1 MITRR
6 VQEVFNLE
14 PGEGHMA
21 SLVMGYAILL
31 FSSNVLA
38 ITASLG
44 LFFGPYDAATLP
56 YTYVVLMFIGPLTSL
71 IYLRLEGRFSLSR
84 TLLIV
89 HVALLFSLILL
100 PLILSRSEAP
110 VLRFILPVY
119 LEVNVILTYASFWN
133 LLGRIYNLRQGKRL
147 FPFLGSGEH
156 LATIGA
162 GFIAT
167 FLVARTATENLY
179 WLSAFFMIGAVF
191 LLLMISRAN
200 VEKMGSSAVDGDTDQ
215 GGEMTNAISDMKALV
230 QEPYLR
236 LLFVIVML
244 YTISVVLVEN
254 LSFIEA
260 EIRFPTADG
269 MATYVGLFMGIY
281 GVLGLFVQWVLA
293 GRALDRFGV
302 SAVVLA
308 LPGGLLLIYFIFAL
322 VGSFNA
328 AAAGLFWLASG
339 ANMYAYI
346 LDAPYMAAKN
356 VMLQPLPANLRTRI
370 QTTTTGIAYPLATG
384 LSGLLMLLMLNVLNF
399 GSVQIAY
406 ATLLILLLWTAA
418 GFRLGRDYMR
428 QLRQALLARS
438 LGGPGLLQ
446 AADRTS
452 ISVLEAA
459 LKDSQPAVVLYAL
472 ETLAEV
478 APGSLPEHLPDL
490 LTYAND
496 DVRVAALARVPEV
509 AWRATPPGIKSLLE
523 RNNSAEVRAAALRT
537 WYALSPREASLN
549 LAAYSQDPDLPVRQ
563 AALAMMFKQ
572 DDPFSRQEAREALDA
587 LCYSAD
593 TADRILAAEVLGE
606 LDSGE
611 EGEQVFLDLL
621 NDEDLLVR
629 RAALVSAAT
638 LRLPAIWPVVIPA
651 LAGKST
657 TVWAAN
663 ALIAAGEDVLPLL
676 RSVALADDQD
686 PLVVAEIASVCGRI
700 GGPQAI
706 SILEPLLSHQEAA
719 VRRQAMLGLS
729 HNAYRATDSE
739 QKVIEQ
745 QFYAQAANVAEIT
758 AALVDLGNERQVR
771 LVVDALAQKRQEE
784 MDNLLLLLSFLYDSQ
799 AVLGAREVL
808 GLYQVDAE
816 KRAYAMEML
825 DIVLDHEQK
834 RILFPFLRHMDL
846 QRCLAGLE
854 KEFPQTLLGS
864 ERRLRALLAAN
875 SPLSGRWTRICA
887 IYALGLLEDGQAK
900 QAIFDVLA
908 AAGDDSVLV
917 ETALTSLE
925 NLGGIQELDM
935 ASNPDLEKEIEIW
948 QTRDPQEIPLL
959 QKAESIKQ
967 TRIFAGLQKDLLE
980 AMAGLV
986 TVVAVK
992 PRQTLF
998 HEGDPGDSLYIVDEG
1013 QLRVHLGDRFID
1025 TVAAGGVIGEMALFD
1040 DGPRSASVKGSA
1052 ENSRLLQLDREPFY
1066 DFLANNVQVARE
1078 FMHLLSRRLRE
1089 RTADLALQTEHE
1101 PLKPAQPITGGQM
1114 GARQNVSF
1122 AGELRD
1128 VDKLLF
1134 LKGTS
1139 FFRGIDDDLLEQVAL
1154 LLEEVNLACGEQLFA
1169 QGDSGQSL
1177 YIITAGQVRIHIEE
1191 RTLAYA
1197 SEGEVI
1203 GEMALLESEPRLATV
1218 TGSEGTQLLRLDQ
1231 QPFFELLWSQPEL
1244 ALAIIRMLS
1253 GRVRT
1258 RLQELSK

>member
-1 MITRR
+1 MIIKRL
-6 VQEVFNLE
+6 QEVFNLE

-21 SLVMGYAILL
+21 ALVMGYAILL

-89 HVALLFSLILL
+89 HAALLLSLILL

-119 LEVNVILTYASFWN
+119 LEINVILTYASFWN

-179 WLSAFFMIGAVF
+179 WLSAFFMIGAFF
-191 LLLMISRAN
+191 LLLMISRTN
-200 VEKMGSSAVDGDTDQ
+200 VEKMGSSTVDSDADQ

-244 YTISVVLVEN
+244 YTISVVLIEN

-260 EIRFPTADG
+260 ETRFPTADG

-302 SAVVLA
+302 STVVLA

-322 VGSFNA
+322 VGSINA

-356 VMLQPLPANLRTRI
+356 VMLQPLPAHLRTRV

-384 LSGLLMLLMLNVLNF
+384 LSGLLMLFMLNTLNF

-406 ATLLILLLWTAA
+406 ATLLILFLWTIAV
-418 GFRLGRDYMR
+418 FRLGRDYVQ

-438 LGGPGLLQ
+438 LGGSGLLQ

-459 LKDSQPAVVLYAL
+459 LNDSQPSVVLYAL

-478 APGSLPEHLPDL
+478 APGSLPDHLPGL
-490 LTYAND
+490 LTYTDD
-496 DVRVAALARVPEV
+496 DVRVAALARIPEV
-509 AWRATPPGIKSLLE
+509 VWRATPPGIKTLLE
-523 RNNSAEVRAAALRT
+523 RNNSPEVRAAALRT
-537 WYALSPREASLN
+537 WYTVSPREASLN
-549 LAAYSQDPDLPVRQ
+549 LAAYSHDPDLPVRQ
-563 AALAMMFKQ
+563 AALAIMFNQ
-572 DDPFSRQEAREALDA
+572 GDPFLRQEAREGVNV

-593 TADRILAAEVLGE
+593 AADRILAAEVLGE
-606 LDSGE
+606 LNCGGE
-611 EGEQVFLDLL
+611 EEPVLLELL
-621 NDEDLLVR
+621 NDEDLPVR
-629 RAALVSAAT
+629 RAALASAAT
-638 LRLPAIWPVVIPA
+638 IHSPAIWPFIVSA
-651 LAGKST
+651 LAEKRT
-657 TVWAAN
+657 TVLAAN

-676 RSVALADDQD
+676 RSVALSSDQD
-686 PLVVAEIASVCGRI
+686 PRVVAAIAFVCGRI
-700 GGPQAI
+700 ASPQAI
-706 SILEPLLSHQEAA
+706 SILENLLSHQEAA
-719 VRRQAMLGLS
+719 VRRQAMLDLS
-729 HNAYRATDSE
+729 HNAYQAGESDRTA
-739 QKVIEQ
+739 IEQ
-745 QFYAQAANVAEIT
+745 QFYSQAANVAEIT
-758 AALVDLGNERQVR
+758 AALVDLGAERQVR
-771 LVVDALAQKRQEE
+771 LAVDALAQKRQEE
-784 MDNLLLLLSFLYDSQ
+784 MDNLLLLLSFLYDPQ
-799 AVLGAREVL
+799 TVLGAREVL
-808 GLYQVDAE
+808 GLYQVDE
-816 KRAYAMEML
+816 DKRAYAMEIL
-825 DIVLDHEQK
+825 DIVLDHEHK
-834 RILFPFLRHMDL
+834 RILFPFLRQMDL
-846 QRCLAGLE
+846 QRCLVELQKA
-854 KEFPQTLLGS
+854 FPQALLGS

-875 SPLSGRWTRICA
+875 SPLSERWTRICA

-900 QAIFDVLA
+900 QAIVDALA
-908 AAGDDSVLV
+908 VAGDDSVLV
-917 ETALTSLE
+917 ETALSSLE
-925 NLGGIQELDM
+925 KLGGIQDLDM
-935 ASNPDLEKEIEIW
+935 ASNPALMSEIEIW
-948 QTRDPQEIPLL
+948 QARDLQDMTLL

-967 TRIFAGLQKDLLE
+967 APIFAGLQKDLLE

-986 TVVAVK
+986 TVVSVK
-992 PRQTLF
+992 PQQTII
-998 HEGDPGDSLYIVDEG
+998 HKGDPGDCMYVVAEG
-1013 QLRVHLGDRFID
+1013 QLGVHVGDRFID
-1025 TVAAGGVIGEMALFD
+1025 TVETGDVIGEMALFD
-1040 DGPRSASVKGSA
+1040 AGPRSASVTGTA
-1052 ENSRLLQLDREPFY
+1052 EKSRLLKLDREPFY

-1089 RTADLALQTEHE
+1089 RTAELALQTEHE
-1101 PLKPAQPITGGQM
+1101 SLKPAQPITGGHM
-1114 GARQNVSF
+1114 GARQNISF
-1122 AGELRD
+1122 PGELRD

-1139 FFRGIDDDLLEQVAL
+1139 FFTGIDDDLLTQVAL
-1154 LLEEVNLACGEQLFA
+1154 LLEEVNLACGEQLFE

-1177 YIITAGQVRIHIEE
+1177 YIITAGQVRIHIRE

-1203 GEMALLESEPRLATV
+1203 GEMALLEAAPRLATV

-1231 QPFFELLWSQPEL
+1231 QPFFELLRGQPEL
-1244 ALAIIRMLS
+1244 TLAIIRMLS